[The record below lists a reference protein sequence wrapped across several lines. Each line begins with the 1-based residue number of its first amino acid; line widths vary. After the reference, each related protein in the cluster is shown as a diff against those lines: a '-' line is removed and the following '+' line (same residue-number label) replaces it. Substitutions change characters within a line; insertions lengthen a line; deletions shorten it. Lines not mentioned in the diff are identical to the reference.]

1 MREYE
6 ALVAFDAD
14 GTLAAFDRAECF
26 EDFVVI
32 DIFVVVEVGLL
43 VGLTG
48 FAVVGANVV
57 GDKVGGG
64 VTIAGQKAPLAAVTS
79 STIVHPMKSPA
90 EICSVVQSSMLYP
103 HAKVLITSSLLLLTP
118 VYLRIN
124 PPGKYSSY
132 SCNGLFGSNFDE
144 MEVNSIMSPSD
155 RLWLENIS

>member
-79 STIVHPMKSPA
+79 STIVHRGNLLSGTILNVISPCKSINHVFIVA
-90 EICSVVQSSMLYP
+90 VD
-103 HAKVLITSSLLLLTP
+103 TS
-118 VYLRIN
+118 
-124 PPGKYSSY
+124 
-132 SCNGLFGSNFDE
+132 
-144 MEVNSIMSPSD
+144 
-155 RLWLENIS
+155 ISED